1 MGVRWPVVRQWRQA
15 VCLAALPL
23 LSACVVPSQAT
34 GVQTTQDNL
43 SGFAAAADH
52 AAECRATVAR
62 DPAYRI
68 LRRHMPLIKLGS
80 ATLPQMADRE
90 RATGDEIVALDAWT
104 RDINAC
110 RERLLQETDR
120 TIPTFGPIIE
130 QARNDD
136 NAVFVM
142 LARRELTWGD
152 AVMLLMGNRTQM
164 RSGLI
169 HGADQVISDVARLQ
183 QAELGR
189 RTTILNSIIRILP

>member
-1 MGVRWPVVRQWRQA
+1 MQSP
-15 VCLAALPL
+15 
-23 LSACVVPSQAT
+23 AT
-34 GVQTTQDNL
+34 GAQTTQDNL

-68 LRRHMPLIKLGS
+68 LRRHMPLTNPGT
-80 ATLPQMADRE
+80 ATLPQMADAE
-90 RATGDEIVALDAWT
+90 RATSDEITALDAWT
-104 RDINAC
+104 RDTNAC

-152 AVMLLMGNRTQM
+152 AVMRLMGNRTQM